1 MPNVRIFMSFD
12 RDNDEDLHDLLLE
25 QSRTQCSGFEISAR
39 SETAAMT
46 DRWDERV
53 RHQISQADEVI
64 VICGEHTA
72 SSVRVKAELRIAQEE
87 QKPYFLLWGRRERMR
102 RQHVQLDVGYS
113 AGSDRYDAPERPAP
127 RGGGALQAGLTPI
140 EARPADRAGRPAGQ

>member
-46 DRWDERV
+46 DRWDQKV
-53 RHQISQADEVI
+53 RHQLSQVDEVI

-72 SSVRVKAELRIAQEE
+72 ASVRVKAELRIAQEE
-87 QKPYFLLWGRRERMR
+87 QKPYFLLWGRRERMCTKP
-102 RQHVQLDVGYS
+102 
-113 AGSDRYDAPERPAP
+113 AGSKRDDSMYSWTWDI
-127 RGGGALQAGLTPI
+127 LQDLIVTTLRN
-140 EARPADRAGRPAGQ
+140 ARPREVAERYKRA

>member
-25 QSRTQCSGFEISAR
+25 QSRRQSSGFEISAR
-39 SETAAMT
+39 SEATTMS

-53 RHQISQADEVI
+53 RRQISDADEVI

-72 SSVRVKAELRIAQEE
+72 SSVRMNAELRIAQEE
-87 QKPYFLLWGRRERMR
+87 QKPYFLLWGRRERMCTKP
-102 RQHVQLDVGYS
+102 
-113 AGSDRYDAPERPAP
+113 AGSKRDDSMYSWTWEI
-127 RGGGALQAGLTPI
+127 LQDQIVSTLRS
-140 EARPADRAGRPAGQ
+140 ARPREVAERYKRA